1 VVTDAQ
7 LASLSPRR
15 RQCLRLLNDGLR
27 AKEISQRL
35 QIEEMTVRDHLKAA
49 RAALGISDSLTV
61 ARLLVDYERRH
72 PQNVGITPQPVVS
85 AEEGDATG
93 AGPTASPR
101 SGQDSSGDQPT
112 PAPAPSPMG
121 GAAAAQPLRFLLF
134 PPLDRP
140 PNDLSAREKIRVI
153 GLEMLIVVAG
163 AAGIVGLLI
172 LVNWYLAA
180 LKIHGG

>member
-1 VVTDAQ
+1 MTDAQ

-27 AKEISQRL
+27 AKEIAQRL

-49 RAALGISDSLTV
+49 RATLGISDSLTA

-72 PQNVGITPQPVVS
+72 PQNVGMTPQAVVTT
-85 AEEGDATG
+85 ERMDATDG
-93 AGPTASPR
+93 GPRHQPRPEQDAGNGLFSLEHAASP
-101 SGQDSSGDQPT
+101 SG
-112 PAPAPSPMG
+112 G
-121 GAAAAQPLRFLLF
+121 GTATQPLRTLLF

-140 PNDLSAREKIRVI
+140 PNDLSVREKIRII
-153 GLEMLIVVAG
+153 GLELLIVVAG
-163 AAGIVGLLI
+163 AAGIVGLLM

>member
-1 VVTDAQ
+1 VTDAQ

-27 AKEISQRL
+27 AKEIAQRL

-49 RAALGISDSLTV
+49 RATLGISDSLTA

-72 PQNVGITPQPVVS
+72 PQNVGITPQPVVTADS
-85 AEEGDATG
+85 ADATG
-93 AGPTASPR
+93 AGPTPTPR
-101 SGQDSSGDQPT
+101 PGQDTGTDQPA

-121 GAAAAQPLRFLLF
+121 GAAAARPLRFLLF

-153 GLEMLIVVAG
+153 GLELLIVVAG
-163 AAGIVGLLI
+163 TAGIVGLLM

-180 LKIHGG
+180 LKMHGG